1 MKQIFLVEDDSSLIN
16 RLSFAIKKQ
25 GYDIDI
31 ARTVLE
37 ADKMWEDGKY
47 DLVILDVSLPDGSGF
62 DLCKKIL
69 QTSKVPIMFQTAMDE
84 ETDIMHYFDRS
95 ASVAGKKDIILSA
108 NYAPCKDE
116 RMMICIKAV
125 NCQRFLVIVNI
136 YF

>member
-47 DLVILDVSLPDGSGF
+47 DLVIFDVSLPDGSGF

-69 QTSKVPIMFQTAMDE
+69 QT
-84 ETDIMHYFDRS
+84 
-95 ASVAGKKDIILSA
+95 
-108 NYAPCKDE
+108 
-116 RMMICIKAV
+116 
-125 NCQRFLVIVNI
+125 
-136 YF
+136 